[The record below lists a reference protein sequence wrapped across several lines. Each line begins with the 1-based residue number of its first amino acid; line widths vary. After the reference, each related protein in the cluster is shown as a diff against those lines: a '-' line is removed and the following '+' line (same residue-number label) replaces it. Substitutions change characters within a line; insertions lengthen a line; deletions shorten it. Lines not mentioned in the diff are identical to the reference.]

1 MRHPRLSAAAETAAG
16 VTPAGAGQALPRAL
30 PPLLAVAHG
39 STDPRAA
46 ATIAALMRLAGQLAD
61 RSGLPAL
68 DARTAYLGHSPP
80 SVSQVLG
87 ALAAPGP
94 GGPGLAARE
103 RRVVVL
109 PLLLTAAYHSEV
121 DLPALLAE
129 AAGAHP
135 GLSLR
140 YGDPLGP
147 HPLLLRA
154 LDRRL
159 AEHGAPAAR
168 ATTNPGITQPA
179 GPVPDGRRSS
189 HAGLLPGP
197 PSGLLPGAQAGP
209 LPGAQA
215 GLLPGMPAGP
225 LPGAQAGPPP
235 GVPAGPPPGSPGDIA
250 VVLASAGS
258 RHPAANAAVAG
269 IAARWQ
275 AARGWRAVVPA
286 YAAAGSPTPAEAV
299 SALRRGGA
307 PAVMVA
313 TYLLAPGRFAD
324 QVAESSLAA
333 GAAAV
338 SGALGAAPEVARLVL
353 LRYAAAIARPGRMA
367 GARQGISASR

>member
-1 MRHPRLSAAAETAAG
+1 MRHPRLSAAADTAAG
-16 VTPAGAGQALPRAL
+16 VAPAGAGQALPRAL

-46 ATIAALMRLAGQLAD
+46 ATIAALMRLAGQLAG

-68 DARTAYLGHSPP
+68 DARTAFLGHSPP

-87 ALAAPGP
+87 ALAAPCP
-94 GGPGLAARE
+94 ACPLSAAGE
-103 RRVVVL
+103 RRIVVL
-109 PLLLTAAYHSEV
+109 PLLLTAAYHSEI

-135 GLSLR
+135 GLRLR

-159 AEHGAPAAR
+159 AERGAPAAR
-168 ATTNPGITQPA
+168 ARTNPGITQPA
-179 GPVPDGRRSS
+179 APVPDGRRSP
-189 HAGLLPGP
+189 H
-197 PSGLLPGAQAGP
+197 AGP
-209 LPGAQA
+209 LPGS
-215 GLLPGMPAGP
+215 PAGP
-225 LPGAQAGPPP
+225 LPGS
-235 GVPAGPPPGSPGDIA
+235 PAGPPPGSPAGPLPGSPGEIA

-258 RHPAANAAVAG
+258 RHPAANAAIAG
-269 IAARWQ
+269 VAARWQ

-307 PAVMVA
+307 PAVVVA

-338 SGALGAAPEVARLVL
+338 SGALGAAPEVARLL
-353 LRYAAAIARPGRMA
+353 LIRYAAAVAQPGRMA
-367 GARQGISASR
+367 RAWQGISASR

>member
-1 MRHPRLSAAAETAAG
+1 MRHPRLSAAADA
-16 VTPAGAGQALPRAL
+16 AGAGQAGTQAL

-46 ATIAALMRLAGQLAD
+46 ATIAALMRLAGQLAA

-87 ALAAPGP
+87 ALAAPGRACP
-94 GGPGLAARE
+94 VPAARD
-103 RRVVVL
+103 RRIVVL
-109 PLLLTAAYHSEV
+109 PLLLTAAYHSEI
-121 DLPALLAE
+121 DLPALLAG

-159 AEHGAPAAR
+159 AERGAPAAR
-168 ATTNPGITQPA
+168 ARTNPGITQPA
-179 GPVPDGRRSS
+179 APVPDGRRS
-189 HAGLLPGP
+189 PR
-197 PSGLLPGAQAGP
+197 AGP
-209 LPGAQA
+209 LPGS
-215 GLLPGMPAGP
+215 PAGP
-225 LPGAQAGPPP
+225 LPG
-235 GVPAGPPPGSPGDIA
+235 SPGEIA

-258 RHPAANAAVAG
+258 RHPGANAAIAG
-269 IAARWQ
+269 AAARWR

-307 PAVMVA
+307 PAVVVA

-367 GARQGISASR
+367 GAWQGISASR